1 MDVFALLHRTLHVL
15 AAVSVDAGNRYLQAL
30 DLGAEVDADLRRVLV
45 ADHLRVQCQRL
56 ALVQDAGGHA
66 VGALR
71 DVQLHH
77 LVVTWRGEDNR
88 KRRLVLGV

>member
-15 AAVSVDAGNRYLQAL
+15 AAVSVDARDRYLQAL
-30 DLGAEVDADLRRVLV
+30 DLGAQVDADLRRVLV
-45 ADHLRVQCQRL
+45 ADHLRVERQRL

-77 LVVTWRGEDNR
+77 LVVTCGEDNR
-88 KRRLVLGV
+88 KK